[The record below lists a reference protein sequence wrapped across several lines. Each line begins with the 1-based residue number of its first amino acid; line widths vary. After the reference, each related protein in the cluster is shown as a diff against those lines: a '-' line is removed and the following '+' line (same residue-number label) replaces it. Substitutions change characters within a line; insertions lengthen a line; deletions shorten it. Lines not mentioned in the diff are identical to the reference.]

1 MKKNNFIDRLFTKFF
16 DILLIVIGIIGFFIG
31 LCVVIGLFVIIVVV
45 GWTLTIMFIS
55 IWILLIP
62 PLYILFNNHS
72 NKWKF

>member
-45 GWTLTIMFIS
+45 GWTLTIMFVS
-55 IWILLIP
+55 IWTLLIS
-62 PLYILFNNHS
+62 PLYNLFNNHS
-72 NKWKF
+72 NKWKS